1 MRSARF
7 RALIAISLCM
17 LALPLAATPRARRD
31 KEKEPAPPDGP
42 AVHLMVAPRH
52 GFRPLTVTLT
62 GTLTGVE
69 PSDPEFCH
77 AGIEWEARSASG
89 LVTTSRNDPKCLHPP
104 EQTAVQFSFTK
115 VLTLNEAGTYVY
127 RFILHKRDGDRIIS
141 NTQEVR
147 VLDLP

>member
-1 MRSARF
+1 MRPARS
-7 RALIAISLCM
+7 RALILLSLCL
-17 LALPLAATPRARRD
+17 LALPLSATPRGRKD
-31 KEKEPAPPDGP
+31 KEKDPVPPEGP

-69 PSDPEFCH
+69 ATDPQFCH
-77 AGIEWEARSASG
+77 AGIEWEARTANG
-89 LVTTSRNDPKCLHPP
+89 LVTTSRNDPRCLHPP

-115 VLTLNEAGTYVY
+115 IVTLNEAGTYVY
-127 RFILHKRDGDRIIS
+127 RFILHKRDGDRILS

-147 VLDLP
+147 VIDVP